1 MRTPRLGPESTD
13 DFFQGL
19 AMKHRNK
26 LVAAATAITLIAAAP
41 MLIAQEKKAAPAE
54 SAEQAEPYRPGR
66 GPGPGYGMGPG
77 MMGDARSHHP
87 MMGGGPGP
95 VGPGR
100 GPGCDMG
107 PGMMSGYGHG
117 HGPRYGMGPGMME
130 GGGGYPMGPGMMGG
144 PGMGMMGPGMMGRMG
159 AIWSLDLS
167 DEQADRIDKIHDEL
181 HRKHRGLMTQMW
193 EARDRLRDLYEADD
207 RDPVAI
213 GKAYAQ
219 VSDLQRQMLES
230 HVQGEKQM
238 EDVLTKEQRESL
250 NREYRRSKRFHRY
263 GH

>member
-1 MRTPRLGPESTD
+1 MNHRT
-13 DFFQGL
+13 
-19 AMKHRNK
+19 K

-41 MLIAQEKKAAPAE
+41 LLIAQEKKAEP
-54 SAEQAEPYRPGR
+54 SRPAEQAEPYRPGR

-77 MMGDARSHHP
+77 MMSHEQWHER
-87 MMGGGPGP
+87 MMGGSGPHGPGP
-95 VGPGR
+95 

-107 PGMMSGYGHG
+107 PDTRSGHHQG
-117 HGPRYGMGPGMME
+117 HGPWPGMGPGAM
-130 GGGGYPMGPGMMGG
+130 GGYGGYHMGPGMMGG
-144 PGMGMMGPGMMGRMG
+144 YGMGMMDPGMMMGPGMMGPGGMGRMG

-167 DEQADRIDKIHDEL
+167 DEQANRIDKIHDEL

-207 RDPVAI
+207 RDPAAI

-238 EDVLTKEQRESL
+238 EGVLTQEQRESL
-250 NREYRRSKRFHRY
+250 HREYRRSKRFRRY